1 MNHRELKGL
10 KNKMPPLTEA
20 QKRAKAKYAREKLKR
35 LTVSFYPNEAEL
47 WEKLQAQENKQAYI
61 KALIR
66 KDIEQN

>member
-10 KNKMPPLTEA
+10 NKKMPPLTEA

-35 LTVSFYPNEAEL
+35 LTVSFYPTEAEL
-47 WEKLQAQENKQAYI
+47 WDKIQEQDNQQSYI
-61 KALIR
+61 KSLIR